1 MRQPVCL
8 LLLAVACSRSA
19 SPETNA
25 GSQPA
30 PQASTTASSTTAT
43 TVRPTGTESA
53 HADSADSAIPK
64 APPEAIIAQHVLIA
78 YKGAKHAPKGVTRS
92 KAEAKARAQEALS
105 KVRSGTPFEEV
116 VKLYSDDQG
125 SAERLGSVGKFR
137 KGDMDSAFSSAAF
150 ALTVGEVSDIVE
162 TPFGF
167 HIIKRTQ

>member
-8 LLLAVACSRSA
+8 FLFAVACSRST

-25 GSQPA
+25 APEPSTQRGPA
-30 PQASTTASSTTAT
+30 ASSMMATSASPTGIESARTASS
-43 TVRPTGTESA
+43 
-53 HADSADSAIPK
+53 DSATPT
-64 APPEAIIAQHVLIA
+64 APPDAIIAQHVLVA
-78 YKGAKHAPKGVTRS
+78 YKGAKHAPKGVTRG

-105 KVRSGTPFEEV
+105 KVRSGTPFEEI

-137 KGDMDSAFSSAAF
+137 KGDMDSAFSAAAF
-150 ALTVGEVSDIVE
+150 ALKVGEVSDVVE